1 MKTETIHGKEVLRVD
16 GPAWAC
22 AMENKGTK
30 LLRCAFLT
38 DRQNCSAYDENKGT
52 PCKWEHTIFIR
63 PDQLNDYLALKLVT

>member
-16 GPAWAC
+16 GPVGAC
-22 AMENKGTK
+22 VMGHKETK

-38 DRQNCSAYDENKGT
+38 DYHNCSAYDENKGA
-52 PCKWEHTIFIR
+52 PCKWERTIFIR